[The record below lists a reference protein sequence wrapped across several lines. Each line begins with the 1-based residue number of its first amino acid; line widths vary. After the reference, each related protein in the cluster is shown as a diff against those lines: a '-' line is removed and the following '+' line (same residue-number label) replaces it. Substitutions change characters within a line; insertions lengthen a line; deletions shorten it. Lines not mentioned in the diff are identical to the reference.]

1 MIKNSIL
8 LAFLLIL
15 SSFFLT
21 SCADRNANIVFK
33 KPDFQPL
40 RSTRS
45 KVNNLGALYSSEGT
59 SLFADKKNLQIGD
72 IIQVKINE
80 SLISESKNS
89 KDTSKTSNSQLG
101 GGKFSSNTPAGS
113 SMNKFAN
120 NLNNKVGLGF
130 KSNTNNAF
138 SGKTDQKF
146 NETLNSKISVVIE
159 QAYENGNYYIQG
171 SKEILIDGDKQKM
184 TLSGIIRPYDISP
197 DNSIPSSQIAELK
210 VKITKKGE
218 EDDNLKRSWGSKFLE
233 DAWPF

>member
-1 MIKNSIL
+1 MVKSSIL
-8 LAFLLIL
+8 LALVFSL
-15 SSFFLT
+15 SSFFFT
-21 SCADRNANIVFK
+21 SCADRSAKIVFK

-40 RSTRS
+40 RVAKFGR
-45 KVNNLGALYSSEGT
+45 KKPGALYSNEGT

-72 IIQVKINE
+72 IIQVQIKE

-89 KDTSKTSNSQLG
+89 KDTTKTSNSQLG
-101 GGKFSSNTPAGS
+101 GGKFSSSTPAGS
-113 SMNKFAN
+113 PMNKFAN

-171 SKEILIDGDKQKM
+171 SKEILIDGDKQKV

-210 VKITKKGE
+210 IKITKKGE
-218 EDDNLKRSWGSKFLE
+218 EDDNLKRSWGSKLLE